1 MADTRMEQGQDT
13 DAFTGQM
20 DYGWPR
26 GSYTPTT
33 VNSATEGDRFSISH
47 ICSCISISLQA
58 HIRLKFLDS
67 FLIQFDVIWAF
78 FSDHLICNGPEII
91 VENTG
96 SHLTRS
102 NKMEGKDPLRDITNV
117 HSATSAEW
125 NQSIAREQNYPKTD
139 TKGVIQMSSQ
149 RKRYRDRDRY
159 LRMTPDQREA
169 YLQRNREYKRMRRD
183 CSAGCN
189 NVIPTPRQINLGIN
203 NTIYMTG
210 DFSKP
215 VKGKEDADNS
225 SFRSFD
231 WLQENVLHSNH
242 VKHEPAITR
251 QCSSSKGNQVAGNG
265 GYDTCRPRAGTRFT
279 ISSSGINLSSISS
292 EHQAGNYELKTV
304 GKRKRHRSANVYS
317 ELSHGQ
323 KVTCME
329 ENCGH
334 NKRKRSEK
342 ASCSSTQ
349 CSGRDDNDL
358 HEDNIYMPKD
368 CFPAIHDHGVRAEDI
383 IDCEDVDDESLIY
396 IGPSLDFQSYQ
407 EPNPIMNGLQVDP
420 YDHIYHNLPRTFYF
434 LEQVPNYRHCN
445 AKRFQYETPTFCCMN
460 GKIKVVT
467 PLVLDELRDLYTSQE
482 PNAKYFQDH
491 IRYFNSHFSFT
502 SLGVV
507 LDQRFCSGRSGVYTF
522 RAQGQIYHRID

>member
-1 MADTRMEQGQDT
+1 
-13 DAFTGQM
+13 
-20 DYGWPR
+20 
-26 GSYTPTT
+26 
-33 VNSATEGDRFSISH
+33 
-47 ICSCISISLQA
+47 
-58 HIRLKFLDS
+58 
-67 FLIQFDVIWAF
+67 
-78 FSDHLICNGPEII
+78 
-91 VENTG
+91 
-96 SHLTRS
+96 
-102 NKMEGKDPLRDITNV
+102 
-117 HSATSAEW
+117 
-125 NQSIAREQNYPKTD
+125 
-139 TKGVIQMSSQ
+139 
-149 RKRYRDRDRY
+149 
-159 LRMTPDQREA
+159 
-169 YLQRNREYKRMRRD
+169 
-183 CSAGCN
+183 
-189 NVIPTPRQINLGIN
+189 
-203 NTIYMTG
+203 MTG

-329 ENCGH
+329 KKYGH

-349 CSGRDDNDL
+349 CSGRDENDL

-420 YDHIYHNLPRTFYF
+420 YDHIYHNLPRTFHF
-434 LEQVPNYRHCN
+434 LEQVPNCRHCN

-467 PLVLDELRDLYTSQE
+467 PLVPDELRDLYTSQE

-507 LDQRFCSGRSGVYTF
+507 LDQRFCSGKSGVYTF
-522 RAQGQIYHRID
+522 RAQGQIYHHIDQLVPKEDGPKHLQLYFYDTDVDLQQRFCHSPNLDQNIIRKLLNILSSNPYVQIFRNLGSIPNLDEYKIELNTDIALDQRVYNAPTTSQVAAIWVEGNNPQSHFDRSIMVYGKSDKPQYIKAYHGCYDTLSYPLFFPNGEVGWNLKLPKVGPLARKNRNDKINGLDEEGVASSSGSCFHQENIIVISYKSEMTNLTSYYMESD